1 MRWNCPHCSIE
12 LYLDDGRIG
21 NGWSFARCYRCGG
34 FSLVRKSNVST
45 IRIDQAPTPETVLQ
59 PKASLPTISA
69 PARSAVAGAIEHFQQ
84 TQAQLGAIEKER
96 PQVIPGRRTQPP
108 TETTQDKIK
117 NLVTTAT
124 VPRAFAGRSLPEPLP
139 ETPAGGIR
147 RRGMGIIPMAL
158 GITAVLITGAG
169 AFLYLQGQQMW
180 DHARA
185 GLGPETDG
193 VQVAA
198 SAPERRPAG
207 LKTLLKPKKLDKDAT
222 VFTDRITHGSMA
234 PDRTMGPGAVTP
246 ASAVNGAE
254 ASPAAAAAH
263 EQASDDSVSD
273 GVPARMVVRPNRS
286 GAKLRMGPGT
296 RFPVVGKAD
305 PTITYT
311 VIAWKDQW
319 FKVLPDTGPND
330 EAWIRNDFVSRVSD
344 ATETE

>member
-21 NGWSFARCYRCGG
+21 NGWSFARCYRCAG

-45 IRIDQAPTPETVLQ
+45 IRIDQAPTSETVLQ
-59 PKASLPTISA
+59 PKASLPTVST
-69 PARSAVAGAIEHFQQ
+69 PARSPVAGAIELFQQ
-84 TQAQLGAIEKER
+84 SQTQIGAIEKER

-108 TETTQDKIK
+108 TAQGTTP
-117 NLVTTAT
+117 T

-147 RRGMGIIPMAL
+147 RRGTGIIPMAL

-169 AFLYLQGQQMW
+169 VFLYLQGQQMW

-207 LKTLLKPKKLDKDAT
+207 LKNLIKPKKLDKDAT
-222 VFTDRITHGSMA
+222 VFSDRITHGAMA
-234 PDRTMGPGAVTP
+234 PDRTIGPGAVTP
-246 ASAVNGAE
+246 TSAVNGAE

-263 EQASDDSVSD
+263 EQASDDTSA
-273 GVPARMVVRPNRS
+273 GAPARMVVRPNRS

-296 RFPVVGKAD
+296 RFPIVGKAD

-311 VIAWKDQW
+311 VVAWKDQW

-330 EAWIRNDFVSRVSD
+330 EAWIRNDFVTQVAD
-344 ATETE
+344 TTETE